1 MTSSSSE
8 PAATV
13 IADTRGGSTLHA
25 GRLGGLGTQELRTGG
40 WTRLGSSSVLGD
52 AVTEH
57 TLSGLAEQAQAA
69 ARAQGYATGWA
80 EGRRAAE
87 ERAEQ
92 LSQQVAEQR
101 RLEDQRR
108 EAEHRAAVDA
118 LAEAA
123 TRLQESLQ
131 AVCTRVESQA
141 IDVAMTLT
149 EQLVGH
155 ELAVAETP
163 VLDAV
168 RRALALVP
176 GEPVTR
182 IRVHPQQ
189 ATDPALAELAG
200 SAVVV
205 GDPTLG
211 LGDAM
216 VETVD
221 SVIDA
226 RISDALDRVREVL
239 QP

>member
-13 IADTRGGSTLHA
+13 IADTGGGSTLHE
-25 GRLGGLGTQELRTGG
+25 GRLGGLGTRELRTGG

-80 EGRRAAE
+80 QGRRAAE

-92 LSQQVAEQR
+92 LSRQVADQR

-118 LAEAA
+118 LAEVA

-131 AVCTRVESQA
+131 AVCTRVESHA
-141 IDVAMTLT
+141 IEVAMTLT

-168 RRALALVP
+168 RRALALIP

-182 IRVHPQQ
+182 IRVHPQL
-189 ATDPALAELAG
+189 AADRALAELAG
-200 SAVVV
+200 SA
-205 GDPTLG
+205 
-211 LGDAM
+211 
-216 VETVD
+216 
-221 SVIDA
+221 
-226 RISDALDRVREVL
+226 
-239 QP
+239 